1 VIAATRAVS
10 AVSSEARYVARA
22 AWRSVGV
29 VAVDR
34 ASKYAARA
42 VDLAARYVA
51 LMAFSPSTYA
61 FHCAWKAFHAE
72 IEALFEVDV
81 GAAVVVVEVV
91 VVVSP
96 YAAIAGTLTPRAVTA
111 VSAASARNL
120 LILMSAPFKNNLRV
134 RKGRVRAM

>member
-1 VIAATRAVS
+1 MIAATRAVS

-22 AWRSVGV
+22 AWRSAGV

-96 YAAIAGTLTPRAVTA
+96 YAAIAGTLTPESGHCRECCQCTKFLDTHEC
-111 VSAASARNL
+111 SLQEQPQST
-120 LILMSAPFKNNLRV
+120 
-134 RKGRVRAM
+134 